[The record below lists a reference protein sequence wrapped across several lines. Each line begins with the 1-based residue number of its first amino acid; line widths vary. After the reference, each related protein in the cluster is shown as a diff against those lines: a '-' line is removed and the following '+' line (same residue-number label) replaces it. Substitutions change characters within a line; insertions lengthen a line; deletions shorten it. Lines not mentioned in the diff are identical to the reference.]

1 MIQFEK
7 ENELNEKINKL
18 KKVTRI
24 LSIIRLILALN
35 AIIWLIV
42 GLSYVGIYILVAAIS
57 ALVLILAF
65 VFTNKYYNDLSLAL
79 KKSDV
84 YLSHKRRRKLEM
96 SYFSDDGREF
106 LDKEDYKLADLDI
119 FGSHSLYQYINVS
132 KSKLGRIMLA
142 ESLKGKEPKD
152 IRTRNS
158 AKVFVDEKT
167 LDLEA
172 SLLEFKQNT
181 KSIDYDEYK
190 SVLSKKIKI
199 TPLSFVSLLLFITSV
214 VYLIVALI
222 NHYTLYPLILIVFAT
237 ILSAKLLNNNEVF
250 MLDAFKYYE
259 LSKAYLN
266 VSKTILNLDYDDPY
280 YNSLKDDINNNIKPL
295 KNMEGLYLTLSS
307 RRNLIFNLLLNVF
320 AYDFFLSLVY
330 NFKVKKVTDLT
341 NLFESVAKIEVIAS
355 FAIIGIDNEIY
366 SIPEESSNIEAK
378 DIYHPLVKNCV
389 PNDFKLEGGVILT
402 GSNMSGKTTFMR
414 TIGIN
419 QVLFNAGGLVC
430 AKSFKSLY
438 LPIYTSLRAND
449 MLKEGIS
456 TFYAEIL
463 RMKKANEG
471 IKEGKSLILID
482 EIFKGTNAYER
493 ISASF
498 KVIDKFNEYKAL
510 FIISSHDFE
519 LCDAKNILNYHF
531 SEYYNDDNKIAF
543 DYKIKE
549 GKCETKNALYL
560 LKMANIID

>member
-1 MIQFEK
+1 M
-7 ENELNEKINKL
+7 L
-18 KKVTRI
+18 K
-24 LSIIRLILALN
+24 AL
-35 AIIWLIV
+35 
-42 GLSYVGIYILVAAIS
+42 
-57 ALVLILAF
+57 
-65 VFTNKYYNDLSLAL
+65 
-79 KKSDV
+79 
-84 YLSHKRRRKLEM
+84 
-96 SYFSDDGREF
+96 
-106 LDKEDYKLADLDI
+106 
-119 FGSHSLYQYINVS
+119 
-132 KSKLGRIMLA
+132 
-142 ESLKGKEPKD
+142 
-152 IRTRNS
+152 
-158 AKVFVDEKT
+158 
-167 LDLEA
+167 
-172 SLLEFKQNT
+172 
-181 KSIDYDEYK
+181 
-190 SVLSKKIKI
+190 
-199 TPLSFVSLLLFITSV
+199 
-214 VYLIVALI
+214 

-280 YNSLKDDINNNIKPL
+280 YNSLKDDIKNNIKPL
-295 KNMEGLYLTLSS
+295 KNMEGLYLALSS
-307 RRNLIFNLLLNVF
+307 RRNLIFNLILNIF

-366 SIPEESSNIEAK
+366 SIPEESSNIEAI

>member
-42 GLSYVGIYILVAAIS
+42 GLSYVGIYVLVAAIS

-106 LDKEDYKLADLDI
+106 LDKDDYKLADLDI

-280 YNSLKDDINNNIKPL
+280 YNSLKDDINNNIKHL

>member
-1 MIQFEK
+1 
-7 ENELNEKINKL
+7 
-18 KKVTRI
+18 
-24 LSIIRLILALN
+24 
-35 AIIWLIV
+35 
-42 GLSYVGIYILVAAIS
+42 
-57 ALVLILAF
+57 
-65 VFTNKYYNDLSLAL
+65 
-79 KKSDV
+79 
-84 YLSHKRRRKLEM
+84 
-96 SYFSDDGREF
+96 
-106 LDKEDYKLADLDI
+106 
-119 FGSHSLYQYINVS
+119 
-132 KSKLGRIMLA
+132 
-142 ESLKGKEPKD
+142 
-152 IRTRNS
+152 
-158 AKVFVDEKT
+158 
-167 LDLEA
+167 
-172 SLLEFKQNT
+172 
-181 KSIDYDEYK
+181 
-190 SVLSKKIKI
+190 
-199 TPLSFVSLLLFITSV
+199 
-214 VYLIVALI
+214 
-222 NHYTLYPLILIVFAT
+222 
-237 ILSAKLLNNNEVF
+237 

-280 YNSLKDDINNNIKPL
+280 YNSLKETINSNIKPL

-307 RRNLIFNLLLNVF
+307 RRNLIFNLLLNIF

-366 SIPEESSNIEAK
+366 SIPEEDNNIEAK

-389 PNDFKLEGGVILT
+389 SNDFKLEGGVILT

-519 LCDAKNILNYHF
+519 LCEAKNILNYHF